1 MESVAELF
9 HQLRKFEDKV
19 REDMAGVLQEADNA
33 VNAPKENKEIKL
45 GMRNVEI
52 LLAAEKRMCTEIDVK
67 VYESPQLML
76 QNRIDR
82 FMDDMRVEEIKVATT
97 KIKQSDDILIE

>member
-1 MESVAELF
+1 MEQRKKQSGQVTSKAQLDEGTMEAVASLF

-19 REDMAGVLQEADNA
+19 REDMAGVLAEADNA
-33 VNAPKENKEIKL
+33 VNAPGDNKEIKL

-76 QNRIDR
+76 
-82 FMDDMRVEEIKVATT
+82 
-97 KIKQSDDILIE
+97 